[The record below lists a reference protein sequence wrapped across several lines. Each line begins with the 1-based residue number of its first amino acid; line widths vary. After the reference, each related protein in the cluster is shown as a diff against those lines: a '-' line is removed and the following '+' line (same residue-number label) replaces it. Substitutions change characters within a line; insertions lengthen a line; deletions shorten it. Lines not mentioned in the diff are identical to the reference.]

1 MKINVISL
9 LTVRACG
16 PYKGVTAR
24 GNEMIKTFETVRNAK
39 TGTTGWVLSRYN
51 RRNDGKA
58 IIEVETGPRRA
69 YWLAAHC
76 EAA

>member
-1 MKINVISL
+1 M
-9 LTVRACG
+9 T
-16 PYKGVTAR
+16 
-24 GNEMIKTFETVRNAK
+24 KTFETVRNTK

-69 YWLAAHC
+69 YWMAAHC